1 MAIFVVSDIHGH
13 ARAFDRA
20 LELAQPGSDDTVFV
34 LGDMVDRGPDPLGVI
49 DMVRALPNV
58 RVLMGN
64 HEEMLYESLESGDE
78 RDKLTWH
85 MNGGYTTYE
94 QLEQLPHDRYV
105 DLMDWLVNLPTFAV
119 VEVDDRR
126 PSAAR
131 GDRRS
136 YLLAHAGVDAPRL
149 RASLDALGVSYSE
162 AEGYAAATPDDLL
175 AAMIEQDV
183 NDLLWIRRE
192 FWSTPTGLVGTSGLG
207 PVVVAGHTPSISMP
221 RYASLMS
228 AARVTPAASRIGSA
242 SIAPPQRAIPAAAWA
257 LCASKIAACGSPTS
271 RRASKPRCEGPVLRR
286 NGSMRGMG
294 GGFSRIGPA

>member
-1 MAIFVVSDIHGH
+1 
-13 ARAFDRA
+13 
-20 LELAQPGSDDTVFV
+20 
-34 LGDMVDRGPDPLGVI
+34 
-49 DMVRALPNV
+49 
-58 RVLMGN
+58 MGN

-94 QLEQLPHDRYV
+94 QFEQLPRDRYV

-221 RYASLMS
+221 RYASLMCGSGVDEDLRGVMVEVGCSRDTGGVADRVCIDCS
-228 AARVTPAASRIGSA
+228 AAAGHPSGRVGIMR
-242 SIAPPQRAIPAAAWA
+242 
-257 LCASKIAACGSPTS
+257 LED
-271 RRASKPRCEGPVLRR
+271 RRVWLADIEEGE
-286 NGSMRGMG
+286 
-294 GGFSRIGPA
+294 

>member
-64 HEEMLYESLESGDE
+64 HEEMLYESLESDDE

-94 QLEQLPHDRYV
+94 QLEQLPRDRYV
-105 DLMDWLVNLPTFAV
+105 DVMDWLVNLPTFAV

-149 RASLDALGVSYSE
+149 RASLDTLGVSCSE
-162 AEGYAAATPDDLL
+162 AAGYAAATPDDLL

-183 NDLLWIRRE
+183 NDLLWIRHE

-221 RYASLMS
+221 RYASLMCGSGVDEDLRGVMVEVGCSRDTGGVADRVCIDCS
-228 AARVTPAASRIGSA
+228 AAAGHPSGRVGIMR
-242 SIAPPQRAIPAAAWA
+242 
-257 LCASKIAACGSPTS
+257 LED
-271 RRASKPRCEGPVLRR
+271 RCVWLANIEEGE
-286 NGSMRGMG
+286 
-294 GGFSRIGPA
+294 

>member
-94 QLEQLPHDRYV
+94 QLEQLPRDRYV

-183 NDLLWIRRE
+183 NDLLWIRRG

-221 RYASLMS
+221 RYASLMCGSGVDEDLRGLMVEVGCSRDTGGVADRVCIDCS
-228 AARVTPAASRIGSA
+228 AAAGHPSGRVGIMR
-242 SIAPPQRAIPAAAWA
+242 
-257 LCASKIAACGSPTS
+257 LED
-271 RRASKPRCEGPVLRR
+271 RRVWLADIEEGE
-286 NGSMRGMG
+286 
-294 GGFSRIGPA
+294 

>member
-1 MAIFVVSDIHGH
+1 
-13 ARAFDRA
+13 
-20 LELAQPGSDDTVFV
+20 
-34 LGDMVDRGPDPLGVI
+34 MVDRGPDPLGVI

-94 QLEQLPHDRYV
+94 QLEQLPRDRYV

-221 RYASLMS
+221 RYASLMCGSGVDEDLRGVMVEVGCSRDTGGVADRVCIDCS
-228 AARVTPAASRIGSA
+228 AAAGHPSGRVGIMR
-242 SIAPPQRAIPAAAWA
+242 
-257 LCASKIAACGSPTS
+257 LED
-271 RRASKPRCEGPVLRR
+271 RRVWLADIEEGE
-286 NGSMRGMG
+286 
-294 GGFSRIGPA
+294 

>member
-94 QLEQLPHDRYV
+94 QLEQLPRDRYV
-105 DLMDWLVNLPTFAV
+105 DVMDWL
-119 VEVDDRR
+119 
-126 PSAAR
+126 AAR

-207 PVVVAGHTPSISMP
+207 PVAGHTPSISMP
-221 RYASLMS
+221 RYASLMCGSGVDEDLRGVMVEVGCSRDTGGVADRVCIDCS
-228 AARVTPAASRIGSA
+228 AAAGHPSGRVGIMR
-242 SIAPPQRAIPAAAWA
+242 
-257 LCASKIAACGSPTS
+257 LED
-271 RRASKPRCEGPVLRR
+271 RRMWLADIEEGE
-286 NGSMRGMG
+286 
-294 GGFSRIGPA
+294 